1 MAVSGVSMEA
11 LAAAMALLQSN
22 PTMFASLA
30 GGATVKPAKAPKVAK
45 EEKKD
50 RVVKEVADED
60 RCRAITWGTNGHPL
74 QCSKA
79 KKDNCRFCSLHQK
92 KAEESEEPCVYSDTG
107 RPVGLFNGFIAD
119 GEELDYSK
127 VPFMT
132 EDGKVCIAWKGP
144 EELVARVK
152 EARDGGAA
160 FHPFCPEGGGKKN
173 RPKDP
178 DAPVRV
184 RKQKGETTPKEP
196 KEAKGRK
203 TKDPNAPKRGKNAYF
218 LFLDAVRAEVT
229 EEVKTDTEWADKKHP
244 QRLGEIARRVKARWD
259 ALSEE
264 EKAPFLEA
272 EAAEKARYAEEKA
285 AYVPSTT
292 VAAAPEAKK
301 RGRPAGS
308 SKKADAKADLAT
320 ADAAVLSALL
330 SAVKATTPKADD
342 VEDTTED
349 AEEAGEDD
357 ADDAGSVPF
366 DPEAEV
372 AEEPEADDDEPYF
385 TVEINGKDVM
395 VMKADQ
401 GALKERCVYELTTDD
416 DGDTVPGKQIG
427 TWSGELSE
435 KGKFVPLAAKKPT
448 VVVSGKKA

>member
-1 MAVSGVSMEA
+1 MAISGVSMEA
-11 LAAAMALLQSN
+11 LAQAMALLQSN

-30 GGATVKPAKAPKVAK
+30 GGAMVKPVKAPKAK
-45 EEKKD
+45 VEAEKKE

-60 RCRAITWGTNGHPL
+60 RCRAIAYDGATGHPV

-79 KKDNCRFCSLHQK
+79 KKDGCRFCSLHQK
-92 KAEESEEPCVYSDTG
+92 KAEESEEPCQYFDDG
-107 RPVGLFNGFIAD
+107 RKKGLFFGFIAE
-119 GEELDYSK
+119 GEELDGSK
-127 VPFMT
+127 VPFQDA
-132 EDGKVCIAWKGP
+132 DGNICTVYRGP
-144 EELVARVK
+144 EEFLERLN
-152 EARDGGAA
+152 EAKTSGAKY
-160 FHPFCPEGGGKKN
+160 HPFSNEGGGKKA
-173 RPKDP
+173 RQALRG

-184 RKQKGETTPKEP
+184 RKPKAETTPKEAKEP

-218 LFLDAVRAEVT
+218 LFLDTVRAEVT

-244 QRLGEIARRVKARWD
+244 QRLGEVARRVKARWD

-285 AYVPSTT
+285 AYVPST
-292 VAAAPEAKK
+292 ADAPEAKK

-308 SKKADAKADLAT
+308 SKKADLAT
-320 ADAAVLSALL
+320 SEAAVLSALL
-330 SAVKATTPKADD
+330 SAVKATDAPKA
-342 VEDTTED
+342 ETTEE
-349 AEEAGEDD
+349 AEEAGEEDD
-357 ADDAGSVPF
+357 AASLPF

-372 AEEPEADDDEPYF
+372 AEEEADDDEPYF
-385 TVEINGKDVM
+385 TVDISGKDVM

-401 GALKERCVYELTTDD
+401 GALKERCVYELTTDE

-448 VVVSGKKA
+448 VVVGGKKA